1 MPPLESIEPP
11 RGCSAVVPERRVPI
25 RAAAR
30 CRASPGD
37 PLAVAAWLS
46 GHAERKPFL
55 YLGAERQEPVASAV
69 RSRGRAGLPSRG
81 PLSRLCSVVEEQAA
95 PSSRQG
101 APSSRFVRRYATLTI
116 ASQLGAQRT
125 HGREAPPQP
134 SARR

>member
-30 CRASPGD
+30 SRASPGD

-69 RSRGRAGLPSRG
+69 RSRGRAGLPRRDVPSRG
-81 PLSRLCSVVEEQAA
+81 PSSRLCSVVEEQAA

-116 ASQLGAQRT
+116 ASQL
-125 HGREAPPQP
+125 
-134 SARR
+134 